1 MKVTYKNITIDSN
14 KSLEEILIELKQYP
28 LYRKQIVD
36 ILLKDPKF
44 NEEFYLIYKDYKDLQ
59 NNPNFCVICGT
70 KTRTQYCKECL
81 KSPDFNKIRIA
92 KIKSTKLERYGDANY
107 NNIDKHKETIK
118 EKYNVENISQ
128 IPEVNDKIRNT
139 KANTD
144 YTEINEKRKIT
155 NLSKYNT
162 EYATQ
167 SEIVKNKTIETN
179 LKKFG
184 VICNSQ
190 TKEFKESVRKTWASK
205 PESEIQR
212 IADRRKQTNLERY
225 GYECGNKDLIIES
238 WNSKSEEEISLINEK
253 RKQTNLELY
262 GVDSPLQRHFKN
274 NDLLNEDYF
283 KTFIK
288 NERFDADACSNFY
301 NLSPTGVLKY
311 KKKFNVEEPNVT
323 YIAKTQQKIFDFIK
337 TDIKKYNVKNIIK
350 GELDIFLPDYNLAI
364 EYDGLFF
371 HSRGLHKHR
380 MFNTPDY
387 DKKYH
392 LKKTEMCESLG
403 IQLFHIFESDDLDI
417 WFSMI
422 NNKLGLNKKI
432 YARKCIIKELSYNE
446 VVDFLNENHLQK
458 STVSKINLGLFYN
471 NELVEVMTFGKSR
484 FNKNYEY
491 ELIRLCTLKYC
502 SVIGGAS
509 KLFKYFLDN
518 YDPKSIISYANRRFS
533 KGSIYKTLGFK
544 FVENTEPNY
553 FYFKDLKL
561 LARHNFQKHKLKEK
575 LEFFDPSLSE
585 SANMMLNGY
594 RIIYDCG
601 NMKFQWIQG
610 S

>member
-1 MKVTYKNITIDSN
+1 MKVTYKNITIDLN
-14 KSLEEILIELKQYP
+14 KTFKEILIELKQYP
-28 LYRKQIVD
+28 LYRKQIID
-36 ILLKDPKF
+36 ILLKDPKY
-44 NEEFYLIYKDYKDLQ
+44 NEEFHSIYKDYKDLQ

-70 KTRTQYCKECL
+70 KTKTQYCKECL
-81 KSPDFNKIRIA
+81 KSPDYNKIRIA

-118 EKYNVENISQ
+118 EKYNVENVSQ
-128 IPEVNDKIRNT
+128 IPEANKKMRNT

-144 YTEINEKRKIT
+144 YTEINEKRKET
-155 NLSKYNT
+155 NLNKYNT

-167 SEIVKNKTIETN
+167 SEVVKNKTIETN

-190 TKEFKESVRKTWASK
+190 TKEFKEAVSKTWASK
-205 PESEIQR
+205 SARELAELS
-212 IADRRKQTNLERY
+212 
-225 GYECGNKDLIIES
+225 
-238 WNSKSEEEISLINEK
+238 EK
-253 RKQTNLELY
+253 RKQTNLEIY
-262 GVDSPLQRHFKN
+262 GNECGASHITKW
-274 NDLLNEDYF
+274 NDLNKEFIEENFISDSLFDKEAFMCYF
-283 KTFIK
+283 NISHVT
-288 NERFDADACSNFY
+288 AA
-301 NLSPTGVLKY
+301 KY
-311 KKKFNVEEPNVT
+311 KKKFNISTPDKSCRSQIQSK
-323 YIAKTQQKIFDFIK
+323 IAKSLEVD
-337 TDIKKYNVKNIIK
+337 NIVVNSRSIIPPY
-350 GELDIFLPDYNLAI
+350 ELDIFLPDYNLAI

-392 LKKTEMCESLG
+392 LKKTEMCEALG

-417 WFSMI
+417 WFSII

-432 YARKCIIKELSYNE
+432 YARKCIIKELNYNE

-471 NELVEVMTFGKSR
+471 NELVEVMTFGKPR

-502 SVIGGAS
+502 SVIGGSS

-518 YDPKSIISYANRRFS
+518 YKPKSIVSYANRRFS

-561 LARHNFQKHKLKEK
+561 LARHQFQKHKLKEK

-585 SANMMLNGY
+585 NVNMMLNGY
-594 RIIYDCG
+594 IIIYDCG

>member
-14 KSLEEILIELKQYP
+14 KPLKEILIELKQHP

-44 NEEFYLIYKDYKDLQ
+44 NEEFHLIYEDYKDLQ

-70 KTRTQYCKECL
+70 KTKTQYCRECV
-81 KSPDFNKIRIA
+81 KSPEYDKIRIA
-92 KIKSTKLERYGDANY
+92 KIKSTKLERYGDSKY
-107 NNIDKHKETIK
+107 NNISKQKETIK
-118 EKYNVENISQ
+118 EKYNVENVSQ
-128 IPEVNDKIRNT
+128 IPEANKKIRNT

-167 SEIVKNKTIETN
+167 SEVVKNKTVDTN
-179 LKKFG
+179 LKKYG
-184 VICNSQ
+184 VISNSQ
-190 TKEFKESVRKTWASK
+190 TKEFKESVHKTWASK
-205 PESEIQR
+205 SESEIQR

-225 GYECGNKDLIIES
+225 GYECGNKDLIVET
-238 WNSKSEEEISLINEK
+238 WASKSEEEMSLINEK

-262 GVDSPLQRHFKN
+262 GVGSPLQRHFKN

-311 KKKFNVEEPNVT
+311 KKKFNVKEPNVT
-323 YIAKTQQKIFDFIK
+323 SIAKTQQKIFDFIK

-432 YARKCIIKELSYNE
+432 YARKCIIKELNYNE
-446 VVDFLNENHLQK
+446 VSDFLNENHLQK
-458 STVSKINLGLFYN
+458 SAFSKINLGLFYN
-471 NELVEVMTFGKSR
+471 DELVEVMTFDESR

-518 YDPKSIISYANRRFS
+518 YTPKSIISYANRRFS
-533 KGSIYKTLGFK
+533 KGSIYKTLGFE
-544 FVENTEPNY
+544 FVENTDPNY

-561 LARHNFQKHKLKEK
+561 LSRHNFQKHKLKEK

-585 SANMMLNGY
+585 STNMMLNGY

-610 S
+610 

>member
-14 KSLEEILIELKQYP
+14 KSLKEILIELKQHP

-44 NEEFYLIYKDYKDLQ
+44 NEEFHSTYKDYKDLQ

-70 KTRTQYCKECL
+70 KTKTQYCKECL
-81 KSPDFNKIRIA
+81 KSPEYDNIRIS
-92 KIKSTKLERYGDANY
+92 KIKSTKLERYGNSKY
-107 NNIDKHKETIK
+107 NNISKHKETIK
-118 EKYNVENISQ
+118 EKYDVENVSQ
-128 IPEVNDKIRNT
+128 IPEANKKIRNT

-144 YTEINEKRKIT
+144 YTEINEKRKET
-155 NLSKYNT
+155 NLCKYNT

-167 SEIVKNKTIETN
+167 SEVVKNKTIETN
-179 LKKFG
+179 LKKYG
-184 VICNSQ
+184 VISNSQ
-190 TKEFKESVRKTWASK
+190 TKEFKESVRKTWDSK

-212 IADRRKQTNLERY
+212 IADQRKQTNLERY
-225 GYECGNKDLIIES
+225 GNECGLKHITKWCDLNKE
-238 WNSKSEEEISLINEK
+238 
-253 RKQTNLELY
+253 
-262 GVDSPLQRHFKN
+262 
-274 NDLLNEDYF
+274 
-283 KTFIK
+283 FIK
-288 NERFDADACSNFY
+288 EKFINDSLFNKEAFMSYFNISNI
-301 NLSPTGVLKY
+301 TATKY
-311 KKKFNVEEPNVT
+311 KKKFNISIPDKS
-323 YIAKTQQKIFDFIK
+323 YRSQTQNNIVKKIEV
-337 TDIKKYNVKNIIK
+337 NNMVVNSRSIITPY
-350 GELDIFLPDYNLAI
+350 ELDIFLPDYNLAI

-371 HSRGLHKHR
+371 HSRGLHKHKK
-380 MFNTPDY
+380 FNTPNY

-392 LKKTEMCESLG
+392 LKKTEMCEALG

-432 YARKCIIKELSYNE
+432 YARKCIIKELNYNE

-471 NELVEVMTFGKSR
+471 DKLVEVMTFGKPR

-502 SVIGGAS
+502 SIIGGAS

-518 YDPKSIISYANRRFS
+518 YKPKSIVSYANRRFS
-533 KGSIYKTLGFK
+533 KGSIYKTLGFE

-561 LARHNFQKHKLKEK
+561 LARQQFQKHKLKEK
-575 LEFFDPSLSE
+575 LEIFDPNLSE
-585 SANMMLNGY
+585 SVNMMLNGY
-594 RIIYDCG
+594 RIIHDCG

>member
-1 MKVTYKNITIDSN
+1 MKVTYKNITIDLN
-14 KSLEEILIELKQYP
+14 KTFKEILIELKQYP
-28 LYRKQIVD
+28 LYRKQIID
-36 ILLKDPKF
+36 ILLKDPKY
-44 NEEFYLIYKDYKDLQ
+44 NEEFHSIYKDYKDLQ

-70 KTRTQYCKECL
+70 KTKTQYCKECL
-81 KSPDFNKIRIA
+81 KSPEYDKIRIA

-118 EKYNVENISQ
+118 EKYNVENVSQ

-144 YTEINEKRKIT
+144 YTEINNKRKET

-167 SEIVKNKTIETN
+167 SEVVKNKTVETN
-179 LKKFG
+179 LKKYG

-190 TKEFKESVRKTWASK
+190 TKEFKEAVSKTWASK
-205 PESEIQR
+205 SAKELAELS
-212 IADRRKQTNLERY
+212 
-225 GYECGNKDLIIES
+225 
-238 WNSKSEEEISLINEK
+238 EK
-253 RKQTNLELY
+253 RKQTNLEIY
-262 GVDSPLQRHFKN
+262 GNECGASHITKWSDLNKDFIEENFINDSLFNK
-274 NDLLNEDYF
+274 EAFMSYF
-283 KTFIK
+283 NISDVT
-288 NERFDADACSNFY
+288 A
-301 NLSPTGVLKY
+301 VKY
-311 KKKFNVEEPNVT
+311 KKKFNISAPNKSCRSQIQSK
-323 YIAKTQQKIFDFIK
+323 IAKSLEVD
-337 TDIKKYNVKNIIK
+337 NLVVNSRSIISPY
-350 GELDIFLPDYNLAI
+350 ELDIFLPDYNLAI

-371 HSRGLHKHR
+371 HSRGLHKHK

-392 LKKTEMCESLG
+392 LKKTEMCEALG

-471 NELVEVMTFGKSR
+471 NELVEVMTFGKPR

-518 YDPKSIISYANRRFS
+518 YKPKSIVSYANRRFS
-533 KGSIYKTLGFK
+533 KGSIYKTLGFE

-561 LARHNFQKHKLKEK
+561 LARHQFQKHKLKEK
-575 LEFFDPSLSE
+575 LEIFDPSLSE

>member
-1 MKVTYKNITIDSN
+1 MKVTYKNITIDLN
-14 KSLEEILIELKQYP
+14 KTFKEILIELKQYP
-28 LYRKQIVD
+28 LYRKQIID

-44 NEEFYLIYKDYKDLQ
+44 NEEFYSIYEDYKDLQ

-70 KTRTQYCKECL
+70 KTKTQYCKECL
-81 KSPDFNKIRIA
+81 KSPEYDKIRIA

-144 YTEINEKRKIT
+144 YTEINNKRKET
-155 NLSKYNT
+155 NLNKYNA

-167 SEIVKNKTIETN
+167 SEVVKNKTIETN
-179 LKKFG
+179 LKKYG
-184 VICNSQ
+184 VISNSQ
-190 TKEFKESVRKTWASK
+190 TKEFKEAVSKTWASK
-205 PESEIQR
+205 SARELAELS
-212 IADRRKQTNLERY
+212 
-225 GYECGNKDLIIES
+225 
-238 WNSKSEEEISLINEK
+238 EK
-253 RKQTNLELY
+253 RKQTNLEIY
-262 GVDSPLQRHFKN
+262 GNECGASHITKWVDLNKEFIEEN
-274 NDLLNEDYF
+274 FINDSLFDKEAFMYYF
-283 KTFIK
+283 NISDVT
-288 NERFDADACSNFY
+288 AA
-301 NLSPTGVLKY
+301 KY
-311 KKKFNVEEPNVT
+311 KKKFNISAPDKSCRSQAQNN
-323 YIAKTQQKIFDFIK
+323 IAKKIEVDNMVI
-337 TDIKKYNVKNIIK
+337 NSRSIIRPY
-350 GELDIFLPDYNLAI
+350 ELDIFLPDYNLAI

-432 YARKCIIKELSYNE
+432 YARKCIIKELNYNE
-446 VVDFLNENHLQK
+446 VSDFLNENHLQK

-471 NELVEVMTFGKSR
+471 DKLVEVMTFGKPR

-491 ELIRLCTLKYC
+491 ELIRLCTLKHY

-518 YDPKSIISYANRRFS
+518 YKPKSIVSYANRRFS

-561 LARHNFQKHKLKEK
+561 LARHQFQKHKLKEK
-575 LEFFDPSLSE
+575 LEIFDPSLSE

-594 RIIYDCG
+594 RIIHDCG

>member
-1 MKVTYKNITIDSN
+1 MKVTYKNITIDLN
-14 KSLEEILIELKQYP
+14 KTFKEILIELKQYP
-28 LYRKQIVD
+28 LYRKQIID

-44 NEEFYLIYKDYKDLQ
+44 NEEFHSIYEDYKDLQ

-70 KTRTQYCKECL
+70 KTKTQYCKECL
-81 KSPDFNKIRIA
+81 KSPEYHNIRIS

-118 EKYNVENISQ
+118 EKYNVENVSQ
-128 IPEVNDKIRNT
+128 IPEANKKIRNT

-155 NLSKYNT
+155 NLNKYNT

-167 SEIVKNKTIETN
+167 SEVVKNKTIETN

-190 TKEFKESVRKTWASK
+190 TKEFKESVRKTWDSK
-205 PESEIQR
+205 SDEEIQR
-212 IADRRKQTNLERY
+212 IADQRKQTNLERY

-262 GVDSPLQRHFKN
+262 GVSSPLQRHFKN
-274 NDLLNEDYF
+274 NDLLNEYYF

-323 YIAKTQQKIFDFIK
+323 RIAKTQQKIFDFIK

-392 LKKTEMCESLG
+392 LKKTEMCEALG

-432 YARKCIIKELSYNE
+432 YARKCIIKELNYNE

-471 NELVEVMTFGKSR
+471 NELVEVMTFGKPR

-518 YDPKSIISYANRRFS
+518 YKPKSIISYANRRFS
-533 KGSIYKTLGFK
+533 NGSIYKTLGFK

-561 LARHNFQKHKLKEK
+561 LARHQFQKHKLKEK
-575 LEFFDPSLSE
+575 LEIFDPSLSE

>member
-1 MKVTYKNITIDSN
+1 MKVTYKNITIDLN
-14 KSLEEILIELKQYP
+14 KTFKEILIELKQYT
-28 LYRKQIVD
+28 LYRKQIID

-44 NEEFYLIYKDYKDLQ
+44 NEEFHSIYKDYKDLQ

-70 KTRTQYCKECL
+70 KTKTQYCKECL
-81 KSPDFNKIRIA
+81 KSPEYHNIRIS

-118 EKYNVENISQ
+118 EKYNVENVSQ
-128 IPEVNDKIRNT
+128 IPEANKKMRNT

-144 YTEINEKRKIT
+144 YTEINNKRKIT
-155 NLSKYNT
+155 NLNKYNT

-167 SEIVKNKTIETN
+167 SEVVKNKTIETN
-179 LKKFG
+179 LKKYG

-190 TKEFKESVRKTWASK
+190 TKEFKEAVSKTWASK
-205 PESEIQR
+205 SARELAELS
-212 IADRRKQTNLERY
+212 
-225 GYECGNKDLIIES
+225 
-238 WNSKSEEEISLINEK
+238 EK
-253 RKQTNLELY
+253 RKQTNLEIY
-262 GVDSPLQRHFKN
+262 GNECGARHLTKW
-274 NDLLNEDYF
+274 NDLNKDFIEENFMNDSLFDKEAFMCYF
-283 KTFIK
+283 NISHVT
-288 NERFDADACSNFY
+288 AA
-301 NLSPTGVLKY
+301 KY
-311 KKKFNVEEPNVT
+311 KKKFNISAPDKSCRSQIQSK
-323 YIAKTQQKIFDFIK
+323 IAKSLEVD
-337 TDIKKYNVKNIIK
+337 NIVVNSRSIITPY
-350 GELDIFLPDYNLAI
+350 ELDIFLPDYNLAI

-392 LKKTEMCESLG
+392 LKKTEMCEALG

-432 YARKCIIKELSYNE
+432 YARKCLIKELNYNE

-471 NELVEVMTFGKSR
+471 NELVEVMTFGKPR

-518 YDPKSIISYANRRFS
+518 YDPKSIVSYANRRFS

-561 LARHNFQKHKLKEK
+561 LARHQFQKHKLKEK
-575 LEFFDPSLSE
+575 LEIFDPSLSE

-601 NMKFQWIQG
+601 NMKFQWTQG

>member
-1 MKVTYKNITIDSN
+1 MKVTYKNITIDLN
-14 KSLEEILIELKQYP
+14 KTFKEILIELKQYP
-28 LYRKQIVD
+28 LYRKQIID
-36 ILLKDPKF
+36 ILLKDPKY
-44 NEEFYLIYKDYKDLQ
+44 NEEFHSMYKDYKDLQ

-70 KTRTQYCKECL
+70 KTKTQYCKECL
-81 KSPDFNKIRIA
+81 KSPEYHNIRIS

-118 EKYNVENISQ
+118 EKYNVENVSQ
-128 IPEVNDKIRNT
+128 IPEANKKMRNT

-167 SEIVKNKTIETN
+167 SEVVKNKTIETN
-179 LKKFG
+179 LKKYG
-184 VICNSQ
+184 VISNSQ
-190 TKEFKESVRKTWASK
+190 TNEFKESVRKTWASK
-205 PESEIQR
+205 PDEEIQR
-212 IADRRKQTNLERY
+212 IADQRKQTNLERY
-225 GYECGNKDLIIES
+225 GYECGNKDLIVET
-238 WNSKSEEEISLINEK
+238 WASKSEEEIIEINEK

-262 GVDSPLQRHFKN
+262 GVNSPLQRHFKN

-311 KKKFNVEEPNVT
+311 KKKFNVKEPNVT
-323 YIAKTQQKIFDFIK
+323 SIAKTQQKIFDFIK

-392 LKKTEMCESLG
+392 LKKTEMCESLE

-432 YARKCIIKELSYNE
+432 YARKCIIKELNYNE
-446 VVDFLNENHLQK
+446 VSDFLNENHLQK
-458 STVSKINLGLFYN
+458 SSFSKINLGLFYN
-471 NELVEVMTFGKSR
+471 NELVEVMTFGKPR

-518 YDPKSIISYANRRFS
+518 YKPKSIISYANRRFS

-561 LARHNFQKHKLKEK
+561 LSRHNFQKHKLKEK

-585 SANMMLNGY
+585 NVNMMLNGY

-610 S
+610 